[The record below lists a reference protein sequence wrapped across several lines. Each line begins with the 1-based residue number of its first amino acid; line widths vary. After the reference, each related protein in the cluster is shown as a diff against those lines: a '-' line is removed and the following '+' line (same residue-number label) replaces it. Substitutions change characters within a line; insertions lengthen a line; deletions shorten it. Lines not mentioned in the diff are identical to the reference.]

1 MEPMTSKT
9 YSENAQNPPEKR
21 NTPCVLV
28 FFFFKILFSSLLKTA
43 QDGENE
49 LLIEPRSI
57 LIKFRPR

>member
-28 FFFFKILFSSLLKTA
+28 FFFFQNIVFFAS
-43 QDGENE
+43 
-49 LLIEPRSI
+49 
-57 LIKFRPR
+57 